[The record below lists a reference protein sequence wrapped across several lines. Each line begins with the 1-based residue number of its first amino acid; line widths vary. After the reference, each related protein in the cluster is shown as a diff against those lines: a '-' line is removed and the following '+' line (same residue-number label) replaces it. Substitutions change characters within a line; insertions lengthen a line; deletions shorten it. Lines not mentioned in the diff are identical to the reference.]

1 MERQMDRVR
10 SEILAAMGLGALL
23 ATGCGTGQLNTDGKD
38 TADTADTG
46 DTGPVDNYG
55 ECDAMVV
62 DVAAPYEENETGYP
76 VRGDEIVYCQEDV
89 EDMEACMACDDACFQ
104 DVASAWG
111 AEHVYDGSGFEMYR
125 TCGPMWLDGACC
137 HLVGLAE
144 WMEGRPLRIQGHA
157 RIARLE
163 SREDWCAAGIP
174 GEVPAA
180 LRPVL
185 AAHFSQQA
193 LAEHASVASFARFL
207 MQLMHLGAPPELLA
221 ATQQAI
227 ADELDHARRCFSIA
241 AAYGEPVGPGPL
253 DTRGATSDST
263 PEEVLEETVR
273 EGCVNETLAAVEA
286 ALLAQKAT
294 DPLLKETFEVIASD
308 EARHAGLAWKTVRW
322 LVAQDPSRLDTVRQ
336 VLETE
341 RSRLLSGLPGEGRED
356 LEAFGILGPRARQA
370 LARQAFDTVITPI
383 VESLGVPEARLSSG
397 AQLSS

>member
-10 SEILAAMGLGALL
+10 AEILAAMGLGALL

-46 DTGPVDNYG
+46 DTGDTGPVDNYG
-55 ECDAMVV
+55 ECDATVV
-62 DVAAPYEENETGYP
+62 DLAAPYEENEAGYP
-76 VRGDEIVYCQEDV
+76 ISGSEILYCQEDV
-89 EDMEACMACDDACFQ
+89 EDMDACMACDDTCFQ
-104 DVASAWG
+104 DVAAAWSAD
-111 AEHVYDGSGFEMYR
+111 HVYDFSGFDMQR
-125 TCGPMWLDGACC
+125 ICGPMWLQSSCC
-137 HLVGLAE
+137 HLVNLSE
-144 WMEGRPLRIQGHA
+144 WVEGRPLRIQGHA
-157 RIARLE
+157 RTARLE
-163 SREDWCAAGIP
+163 SREDWCTAGIP

-207 MQLMHLGAPPELLA
+207 MQLMHLGAPPELLM

-253 DTRGATSDST
+253 DTRGAISEST

-322 LVAQDPSRLDTVRQ
+322 LVAQDPARLDTVRQ

-341 RSRLLSGLPGEGRED
+341 RSRLLSGVPGEGRED

-383 VESLGVPEARLSSG
+383 VASLTPGESRISS
-397 AQLSS
+397 